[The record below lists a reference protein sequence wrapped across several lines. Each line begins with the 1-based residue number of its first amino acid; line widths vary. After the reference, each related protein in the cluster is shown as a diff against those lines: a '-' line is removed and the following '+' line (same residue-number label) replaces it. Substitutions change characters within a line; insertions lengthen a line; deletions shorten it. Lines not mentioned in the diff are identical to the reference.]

1 MRNMK
6 KILKNFLYDKN
17 LKKESLTEINHQ
29 VDEELKKSKDD
40 RDYQKIE
47 TLLSE
52 NYEIMGNSESEL
64 DIKARENIV
73 KIEQMCKP
81 KKRIKIYQRVAT
93 VAACLALVFG
103 GNAYTMNA
111 YGKNLFSLIVNRSS
125 SGFTVNFNGNN
136 ISSETPD
143 IKDDPYGMIAK
154 CAEYGVYPDT
164 PLYIPDGFEL
174 VNFKVTEKEKNI
186 DIKFNYIK
194 DNITLT
200 FFIDKY
206 YNSNDIPNKSIPSD
220 EHNISEIEVNGTKGI
235 TSKEKN
241 SFNGITDQYELIY
254 CKDNIIYIISS
265 DGLDYDECDKITQ
278 SMTSNPLKGGEKNEE
293 VVYNNVIINTVLPLY
308 TNFDLCC

>member
-17 LKKESLTEINHQ
+17 LKKEALTEINHQ

-81 KKRIKIYQRVAT
+81 KKRIKIYQRIAA

-103 GNAYTMNA
+103 GNAYTLNA
-111 YGKNLFSLIVNRSS
+111 YGENLFSLIVNRTS

-136 ISSETPD
+136 ISSEPPD

-174 VNFKVTEKEKNI
+174 DNVYVDDGTVYTDVTFYYKKN
-186 DIKFNYIK
+186 DIKLIFAF
-194 DNITLT
+194 T
-200 FFIDKY
+200 KY
-206 YNSNDIPNKSIPSD
+206 YNSNEIPKKLIPSD
-220 EHNISEIEVNGTKGI
+220 EYNISEIDINGTKGVV
-235 TSKEKN
+235 SKEKN
-241 SFNGITDQYELIY
+241 SLNGITDQYNLIY
-254 CKDNIIYIISS
+254 YKNNIVYHIGS
-265 DGLDYDECDKITQ
+265 DGLDYEECDKIIE
-278 SMTSNPLKGGEKNEE
+278 SITSNYLG
-293 VVYNNVIINTVLPLY
+293 
-308 TNFDLCC
+308 D

>member
-17 LKKESLTEINHQ
+17 LKKEALTEINHQ

-52 NYEIMGNSESEL
+52 NYEIMDNSESEL
-64 DIKARENIV
+64 DIKARENIS

-81 KKRIKIYQRVAT
+81 KNRIKIYQRVAA
-93 VAACLALVFG
+93 VAACLVLVFG
-103 GNAYTMNA
+103 GNAYTLNA
-111 YGKNLFSLIVNRSS
+111 YGENLFSLIVNRTS
-125 SGFTVNFNGNN
+125 SGFTVIFNGNN

-174 VNFKVTEKEKNI
+174 ADFYVAEKKKSTRINFHYKKNDVI
-186 DIKFNYIK
+186 
-194 DNITLT
+194 LT
-200 FFIDKY
+200 FIFEKY
-206 YNSNDIPNKSIPSD
+206 YNSNNIPNKSIPSD

-265 DGLDYDECDKITQ
+265 DGLDYDECDKITK
-278 SMTSNPLKGGEKNEE
+278 SMTTNYLGGKKNEE

-308 TNFDLCC
+308 ANFDLCC

>member
-1 MRNMK
+1 MK

-17 LKKESLTEINHQ
+17 LKKEALTEINHQ

-64 DIKARENIV
+64 DIKARENIS

-81 KKRIKIYQRVAT
+81 KKRIKIYQRVAA
-93 VAACLALVFG
+93 VAACLVLVFG
-103 GNAYTMNA
+103 GNAYTLNA
-111 YGKNLFSLIVNRSS
+111 YGENLFSLIVNRSS

-174 VNFKVTEKEKNI
+174 IDLKIKEYTTSI
-186 DIKFNYIK
+186 RIMFNYK
-194 DNITLT
+194 KNDITLT
-200 FFIDKY
+200 FVMEKY
-206 YNSNDIPNKSIPSD
+206 YNQDDTISLGVPSD
-220 EHNISEIEVNGTKGI
+220 MLNLSEVQVNGTVGI
-235 TSKEKN
+235 VSKEKN
-241 SFNGITDQYELIY
+241 SLNGITDQYQLVYYKNSIVY
-254 CKDNIIYIISS
+254 HIGS
-265 DGLDYDECDKITQ
+265 DGLDYDECDKIIE
-278 SMTSNPLKGGEKNEE
+278 SMTSNPFSGGEKNEE
-293 VVYNNVIINTVLPLY
+293 AVPNNIIINFVLPVFA
-308 TNFDLCC
+308 NFNLCS

>member
-1 MRNMK
+1 M
-6 KILKNFLYDKN
+6 YDKN

-81 KKRIKIYQRVAT
+81 KKRIKIYQRVAA
-93 VAACLALVFG
+93 VAACLVLVFG
-103 GNAYTMNA
+103 GNAYTLNA
-111 YGKNLFSLIVNRSS
+111 YGENLFSLIVNRSS

-143 IKDDPYGMIAK
+143 IKDPYGMIAK

-174 VNFKVTEKEKNI
+174 VNFKVNEYTKRTRIKINYQKN
-186 DIKFNYIK
+186 DIV
-194 DNITLT
+194 LT
-200 FFIDKY
+200 FLFEKY
-206 YNSNDIPNKSIPSD
+206 NNSDDIQNKSIPSD
-220 EHNISEIEVNGTKGI
+220 ENNISEIEVNGTKGI
-235 TSKEKN
+235 ISKEKN
-241 SFNGITDQYELIY
+241 SLNGITDQYELLY
-254 CKDNIIYIISS
+254 CKDNIVYIISS
-265 DGLDYDECDKITQ
+265 DGLDYEECNRITK
-278 SMTSNPLKGGEKNEE
+278 SMTSNPLIGGEKNEE
-293 VVYNNVIINTVLPLY
+293 NIYNNVIINFMLPIFSNY
-308 TNFDLCC
+308 KLCC